1 MNNEKDPYLLQN
13 YDKNHVGSS
22 TMPHKINPINFEN
35 SEGNLYIANSL
46 LNFMSEKLP
55 ISRLQRDLS
64 DSTVLRNIGT
74 GYGYLE
80 IAVSSTLLGLSK
92 LEANTSEI
100 SKDLDERYELLA
112 EALQSF
118 LRLEGKKDGYDQV
131 KKLSR
136 GMKMDK
142 DIYLKAVEDLIE
154 NEDYKEIL
162 KRLTPREYLGIASE
176 LAEKDDEI

>member
-1 MNNEKDPYLLQN
+1 MT
-13 YDKNHVGSS
+13 V
-22 TMPHKINPINFEN
+22 
-35 SEGNLYIANSL
+35 
-46 LNFMSEKLP
+46 
-55 ISRLQRDLS
+55 SRLQRDLS

-162 KRLTPREYLGIASE
+162 KGLTPKEY
-176 LAEKDDEI
+176 